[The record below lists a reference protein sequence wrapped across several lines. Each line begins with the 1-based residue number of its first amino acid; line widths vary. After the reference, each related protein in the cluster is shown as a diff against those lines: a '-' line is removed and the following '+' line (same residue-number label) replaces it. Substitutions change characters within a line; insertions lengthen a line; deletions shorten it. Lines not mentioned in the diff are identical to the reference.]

1 MVRSHY
7 NQKAR
12 LRQFA
17 RPEGKHHKV
26 TMVDLKNHRIGN
38 RNIETAFYEEGLY
51 SDELEKELKVKVE
64 DPGMKIFDKI
74 YKSDRFV
81 VLTRA
86 ELEMMKK
93 YLLIQQ
99 YRNPSNISHYD
110 PEWEGD
116 IIHYNRQK
124 FADSDETYKE
134 YVYRMMHEVLDHS
147 WGELIESDIMEI
159 RNNAMNINGTRT
171 MFVRSNHEFVINDI
185 GLVTERQ
192 PWSKFTGNKEIR
204 RMLETWLESERVNA
218 TGEELDRYIASH
230 QYHDNFTFY
239 PISSRFGIVTIDGLW
254 VMMMKF
260 KEAYKLASD
269 REGELYTTVDPEF
282 FRWMRDEMELESG
295 FIQQNFV
302 PCIPN
307 YKSDELKGIT
317 SEQEF
322 AEKIGTYKDQDDT
335 YLYPVIDLML
345 DWSLYLNRLTINEA
359 QNYFAFGSNMDGR
372 ISIDN
377 YEMER
382 LIYAKE
388 GDAKNDLSWIQ
399 NTNDWTKP
407 LI

>member
-124 FADSDETYKE
+124 FAK
-134 YVYRMMHEVLDHS
+134 H
-147 WGELIESDIMEI
+147 
-159 RNNAMNINGTRT
+159 
-171 MFVRSNHEFVINDI
+171 
-185 GLVTERQ
+185 
-192 PWSKFTGNKEIR
+192 
-204 RMLETWLESERVNA
+204 
-218 TGEELDRYIASH
+218 
-230 QYHDNFTFY
+230 
-239 PISSRFGIVTIDGLW
+239 
-254 VMMMKF
+254 
-260 KEAYKLASD
+260 
-269 REGELYTTVDPEF
+269 
-282 FRWMRDEMELESG
+282 
-295 FIQQNFV
+295 
-302 PCIPN
+302 
-307 YKSDELKGIT
+307 
-317 SEQEF
+317 
-322 AEKIGTYKDQDDT
+322 
-335 YLYPVIDLML
+335 
-345 DWSLYLNRLTINEA
+345 
-359 QNYFAFGSNMDGR
+359 
-372 ISIDN
+372 
-377 YEMER
+377 
-382 LIYAKE
+382 
-388 GDAKNDLSWIQ
+388 
-399 NTNDWTKP
+399 
-407 LI
+407 